1 MSERRAARA
10 AAEAAA
16 AEARAA
22 TKHARSTTRRKH
34 PVLVALLATVGAL
47 VGVATVLAVVA
58 AAFVGSLARSFDTHA
73 EAIADPFPAGARP
86 APSGDAENVLLIGSD
101 SRAGLDPDGDRAA
114 GGRSDTLMLAHVPAD
129 RQHVYLMS
137 IMRDSW
143 VDVPGHGQ
151 AKINAAYS
159 WGGVPLTVQTV
170 EQLLDVR
177 IDHVAE
183 VDLAGF
189 ADMTDALGGVT
200 VQSPQD
206 FTARGHRFVRGANRL
221 DGEQALAFVRERYA
235 FADADHTRVRN
246 QQAFLRGVLDQVVS
260 RGTLTNPGRLQ
271 EFVTATSAHLAVDPG
286 LDAAAIAR
294 LGWSLRG
301 IGPDDLVTFTMPT
314 AGGGTT
320 PDGQSF
326 VSLDEHDR
334 AAISTA
340 LRSDDLQRWLDDRP
354 R

>member
-10 AAEAAA
+10 AAGAAA
-16 AEARAA
+16 TTTA
-22 TKHARSTTRRKH
+22 TGRKR
-34 PVLVALLATVGAL
+34 PVLVALLSTVGAL

-58 AAFVGSLARSFDTHA
+58 AAFVGSLTRSFDDHT
-73 EAIADPFPAGARP
+73 EAIAAPFPTADRP
-86 APSGDAENVLLIGSD
+86 APAGDAENVLLIGSD
-101 SRAGLDPDGDRAA
+101 SRAGRDPDGDRAA

-129 RQHVYLMS
+129 RRHVYLMS

-183 VDLAGF
+183 IDFAGLE
-189 ADMTDALGGVT
+189 DMTDALGGVT
-200 VQSPQD
+200 VESPED
-206 FTARGHRFVRGANRL
+206 FTARGHHFVRGANRL
-221 DGEQALAFVRERYA
+221 DGRQALAFVRERYA
-235 FADADHTRVRN
+235 FADADHARVRN
-246 QQAFLRGVLDQVVS
+246 QQAFLRGVFDQVAS

-271 EFVTATSAHLAVDPG
+271 EFVAATSEHLAVDPG
-286 LDAAAIAR
+286 LDAATLVR

-301 IGPDDLVTFTMPT
+301 ARADDLVTFTMPT
-314 AGGGTT
+314 AGSGTT

-326 VSLDEHDR
+326 VRLDEHDR
-334 AAISTA
+334 AAISGA
-340 LRSDDLQRWLDDRP
+340 LRSDDLQRWLEDRP
-354 R
+354 H

>member
-10 AAEAAA
+10 AA
-16 AEARAA
+16 AA
-22 TKHARSTTRRKH
+22 TARTARRRRRH
-34 PVLVALLATVGAL
+34 PALVALVATTGTL
-47 VGVATVLAVVA
+47 VGIATVLAVVA
-58 AAFVGSLARSFDTHA
+58 AVFVGSLTRSFDDHT
-73 EAIADPFPAGARP
+73 EAIADPFPAGDRP
-86 APSGDAENVLLIGSD
+86 APSGGAEDILLIGSD
-101 SRAGLDPDGDRAA
+101 SRAGLADGDQTA

-129 RQHVYLMS
+129 RRHVYLMS

-143 VDVPGHGQ
+143 VEVPGHGQ

-159 WGGVPLTVQTV
+159 WGGIPLTVQTV

-200 VQSPQD
+200 VQSPRD
-206 FTARGHRFVRGANRL
+206 FTARGHHFVSGANRL

-246 QQAFLRGVLDQVVS
+246 QQAFLRGVFDQALS
-260 RGTLTNPGRLQ
+260 RGTLTHPGRLQ
-271 EFVTATSAHLAVDPG
+271 EFVTATSEHLAVDPG
-286 LDAAAIAR
+286 LDAATIVR

-301 IGPDDLVTFTMPT
+301 VRPDDLVTFTMPT
-314 AGGGTT
+314 AGSGTT

-326 VSLDEHDR
+326 VRLDDHDR
-334 AAISTA
+334 AAISSA
-340 LRSDDLQRWLDDRP
+340 LRSDDLQRWLEDRP
-354 R
+354 S

>member
-16 AEARAA
+16 VEAGTAAER
-22 TKHARSTTRRKH
+22 ARSVTRRKR

-58 AAFVGSLARSFDTHA
+58 AAFVGSLARSFDTHT
-73 EAIADPFPAGARP
+73 ESITDPFPAGDRP
-86 APSGDAENVLLIGSD
+86 APSGGAEDVLLIGSD
-101 SRAGLDPDGDRAA
+101 SRAGLDPDGDHAA
-114 GGRSDTLMLAHVPAD
+114 GGRSDTLVLAHVPAD
-129 RQHVYLMS
+129 RRHVYLVS

-183 VDLAGF
+183 IDFAGLQ
-189 ADMTDALGGVT
+189 DVTDALGGVT

-206 FTARGHRFVRGANRL
+206 FTARGHHFVRGANRL

-246 QQAFLRGVLDQVVS
+246 QQAFLRGVFNQVVS

-271 EFVTATSAHLAVDPG
+271 EIVTATSEHLAVDPG
-286 LDAAAIAR
+286 LDAATITR

-301 IGPDDLVTFTMPT
+301 VRPDDLVTFTMPT

-326 VSLDEHDR
+326 VRLDEHDR
-334 AAISTA
+334 AAISSA
-340 LRSDDLQRWLDDRP
+340 LRSDDLQRWLEDRP
-354 R
+354 H